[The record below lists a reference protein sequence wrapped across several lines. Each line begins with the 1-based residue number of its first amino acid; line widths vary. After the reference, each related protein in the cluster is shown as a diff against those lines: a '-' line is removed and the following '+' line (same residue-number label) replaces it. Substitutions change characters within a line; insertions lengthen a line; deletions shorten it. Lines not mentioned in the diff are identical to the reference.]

1 MKSSIETLSPTKVK
15 VTVDVSAEEFAP
27 ALRAAYRQAAQD
39 IQVPG
44 FRKGKVPPRIL
55 DQRLGKGVV
64 VDFAIERSM
73 DRWLE
78 QAFAEH
84 SLTPL
89 ELVEPLVTAKPDAAD
104 DAAGVA
110 FEAELEVRPTLDLP
124 DLTTLTVTVPRRE
137 VPDEDVDAEI
147 EQLRER
153 FGTLVGVDRPA
164 AAGDF
169 VSIDLT
175 ATCGDEE
182 VDSVADLSYQVG
194 LGNMIDGLDEALE
207 GLSAGETTTFEA
219 ELAGGEHAGRTG
231 LITVTAKSVKEREL
245 PDLDDDFAQ
254 LSSEF
259 DTVAELR
266 EGVKQAL
273 WKVAGTAQYMR
284 ARRALPQV
292 LADAVDMPVPEGV
305 LASTVERLLSGQDDV
320 TPERRAEV
328 EAESA
333 TSIRLDLVTD
343 MLAAALNVEVTQED
357 LVQFMLQAAAQVR
370 MDPSEFVERAEETG
384 AIRRYVI
391 QVARGKAID
400 TALEQVAA
408 VDDDGGPVDLAAILA
423 EVATSDEDDADF
435 ADDEIADDE

>member
-1 MKSSIETLSPTKVK
+1 VKSSIETLSPTKVK